1 MTAWVF
7 GKLPAHGD
15 FVARGMTAED
25 RAALDTWLSVS
36 LLDAREAYGA
46 DFADR
51 FDAAQPWRAEGDGVA
66 GAIAASQDAV
76 GRRFPLLLLADA
88 AALDPAACEELLRSA
103 IMEGWD
109 VDRLAMAAARPSG
122 EVQRWL
128 GKDGRILTG
137 ERPVDLVR
145 AMLA

>member
-15 FVARGMTAED
+15 FVARGMTAEE
-25 RAALDTWLSVS
+25 RAALDTWLSAS
-36 LLDAREAYGA
+36 LLEAREAYGA

-51 FDAAQPWRAEGDGVA
+51 FDAVQPWRAEGDGVA

-76 GRRFPLLLLADA
+76 GRGFPLMLLADA
-88 AALDPAACEELLRSA
+88 ATLGPAACEELLRSA

-109 VDRLAMAAARPSG
+109 VDRLAMAADRPG
-122 EVQRWL
+122 GAVQRWV
-128 GKDGRILTG
+128 GEDGGILTG

>member
-15 FVARGMTAED
+15 FVARGMAAVD
-25 RAALDTWLSVS
+25 RTALDAWLSTS
-36 LLDAREAYGA
+36 LLDAREAYGP

-51 FDAAQPWRAEGDGVA
+51 FDAAQPWRAEGGGVA

-76 GRRFPLLLLADA
+76 GRRFPVLLLADA
-88 AALDPAACEELLRSA
+88 ATRDSAACEELLRSA
-103 IMEGWD
+103 IVAGWD
-109 VDRLAMAAARPSG
+109 VDLLAMAAEHPTGAV
-122 EVQRWL
+122 ERWIGQAGPRL
-128 GKDGRILTG
+128 MG
-137 ERPVDLVR
+137 ERPVDLLR

>member
-7 GKLPAHGD
+7 GKLPVHGD

-25 RAALDTWLSVS
+25 RAAFDTWLSAS
-36 LLDAREAYGA
+36 LLDARETYGA
-46 DFADR
+46 GFADR

-66 GAIAASQDAV
+66 GAVAASQDAV
-76 GRRFPLLLLADA
+76 GRRFPLLLLTA
-88 AALDPAACEELLRSA
+88 AAAFDPAACEELLRSA

-109 VDRLAMAAARPSG
+109 VDRLAMAAERPDG
-122 EVQRWL
+122 AVQRWV
-128 GKDGRILTG
+128 GADGRILTG
-137 ERPVDLVR
+137 KRPVDLVR